1 MYEIAFDRQGTDS
14 PMNEEQNNQNP
25 VNFNDS
31 EPRQSAIQP
40 NEFTFTFLTNDSPQP
55 TESTSPSGEQAPHI
69 PLAGGHFAGLL
80 LSQGLGLRLAHGE
93 AHEVLDLL
101 ALQ

>member
-1 MYEIAFDRQGTDS
+1 MGPAHGKGVVAEIQEGVLPALGGTGLLDEIRGVQGDVGINMAQAFLQELHRLVAKGT
-14 PMNEEQNNQNP
+14 
-25 VNFNDS
+25 
-31 EPRQSAIQP
+31 A
-40 NEFTFTFLTNDSPQP
+40 
-55 TESTSPSGEQAPHI
+55 GEQAPHI